1 MFVHH
6 VVTIM
11 LLAFSWTCNFVR
23 IGTLVLVIHDFAD
36 VPLEAAKLC
45 RYLNVSD
52 LVSNSIF
59 GVFTLSW
66 IFSRLGLLPY
76 RVILQTS
83 YYALDHVTFFPVY
96 WIFNALLVAL
106 QVLHVIWTYL
116 ILRIAYNAI
125 YDDGVKDLRED
136 SSLSSS
142 QSSVE
147 DDKEENVESNGHLN
161 IAGGDVRKR
170 QVTTEN
176 HVANPNGVT
185 MTNGTVNGKANGK
198 TH

>member
-1 MFVHH
+1 
-6 VVTIM
+6 
-11 LLAFSWTCNFVR
+11 
-23 IGTLVLVIHDFAD
+23 
-36 VPLEAAKLC
+36 
-45 RYLNVSD
+45 
-52 LVSNSIF
+52 
-59 GVFTLSW
+59 
-66 IFSRLGLLPY
+66 LGLLPY
-76 RVILQTS
+76 RVILHTS

-106 QVLHVIWTYL
+106 QVLHVIWTFL

-147 DDKEENVESNGHLN
+147 DENDKNDKLSNGHSKVNGNSSL
-161 IAGGDVRKR
+161 AGGDVRQRLIKSNE
-170 QVTTEN
+170 TT
-176 HVANPNGVT
+176 V
-185 MTNGTVNGKANGK
+185 TNGSVVNGKANGR